1 MDIFHALA
9 GIAALVILSWAFSE
23 NRRGVHWRLVA
34 SGIAMQVVLAAL
46 LLLVPWLR
54 DGVFSLNTA
63 LEALERAT
71 QAGTTFV
78 FGYLAGGPTPFAQ
91 VDPAASFVLAFR
103 ALPLVLVVSA
113 RKASTKEAAG
123 STCANGVGPP
133 AR

>member
-1 MDIFHALA
+1 MDVLHAFA
-9 GIAALVILSWAFSE
+9 GIAALVFLSWALSE
-23 NRRGVHWRLVA
+23 NRRAVHWRLVA
-34 SGIAMQVVLAAL
+34 SGLALQVVLAAL

-54 DGVFSLNTA
+54 DLVFSLNTA

-78 FGYLAGGPTPFAQ
+78 FGYLAGGPPPFAQ

-113 RKASTKEAAG
+113 LSALLCSPRVS
-123 STCANGVGPP
+123 CRR
-133 AR
+133 ARSC